1 MTRAEIGTDKRRLL
15 GGVPDPGQL
24 TDALRTAGP
33 PLLFGLRLWASV
45 CLALYVAFWLEL
57 DNAFWAGTTAA
68 IVCQPHLGASL
79 RKGWFRLIGTILGAV
94 AIVVLTACFPQ
105 DRGPFLI
112 GLALWGAACA
122 LVATLLRNFAAYAA
136 ALAGYT
142 AAIIASDQLGATGGP
157 NGDAFM
163 LAVTR
168 ASEICIGI
176 VCAGIVLALTDLG
189 GARRRLGMLFA
200 GLAAEI
206 AGGFTH
212 TLVVI
217 GAEFENIQAT
227 RREFVRRVVAL
238 DPVIDEALGESS
250 QLRYHSPVLQGAVNG
265 LLAALAGWRNAAV
278 LLARSP
284 RESARQEV
292 AAVLARVPREL
303 RLRPEQD
310 PRSGW
315 IADPTRLLRLCE
327 AAVPRLVT
335 LPAGTPSLRLLA
347 DQAAEV
353 LAGMSRALNGLAL
366 LVSDP
371 ARPVRGRR
379 RLRVPDWLPSLVNAG
394 RAFVVIGAAELFW
407 IVTEWPSGAQA
418 VTFAAIGVILFAP
431 RANQA
436 YDTAMGF
443 MIGSILTACIT
454 ATLKFAVLPNVETFA
469 GFSLI
474 IGFVLVPVG
483 AFLALQWQ
491 PAIFTGMV
499 TPFVPLLAPANLREI
514 ARHESAEQGYM
525 DEGVQI
531 LELARN
537 AQRLFERQ
545 EPREKRR
552 LLNFVLSNCTWEDGE
567 VVASFRQ
574 PFDLLAEIT
583 HSAARQETGNATNFG
598 KQEIWLG
605 D

>member
-1 MTRAEIGTDKRRLL
+1 MMAAGLPAPGSSVAPSATFNTRLA
-15 GGVPDPGQL
+15 
-24 TDALRTAGP
+24 DALTAAGR

-45 CLALYVAFWLEL
+45 SLSLYVAFWLEL
-57 DNAFWAGTTAA
+57 DNAYWAGASAA
-68 IVCQPHLGASL
+68 VVCQPHLGASL
-79 RKGWFRLIGTILGAV
+79 REGWFRLIGTIVGAF

-189 GARRRLGMLFA
+189 GARRRLGTLFA
-200 GLAAEI
+200 GLLAEI

-212 TLVVI
+212 TLIII

-436 YDTAMGF
+436 YDTAIGF

-454 ATLKFAVLPNVETFA
+454 AILKFAVL
-469 GFSLI
+469 L
-474 IGFVLVPVG
+474 
-483 AFLALQWQ
+483 
-491 PAIFTGMV
+491 
-499 TPFVPLLAPANLREI
+499 
-514 ARHESAEQGYM
+514 
-525 DEGVQI
+525 D
-531 LELARN
+531 
-537 AQRLFERQ
+537 
-545 EPREKRR
+545 
-552 LLNFVLSNCTWEDGE
+552 
-567 VVASFRQ
+567 
-574 PFDLLAEIT
+574 
-583 HSAARQETGNATNFG
+583 
-598 KQEIWLG
+598 
-605 D
+605 